1 MKIIL
6 ATDFSNEN
14 KMLVPYALDLLR
26 FTGGTIVL
34 FHAYMDHFEVNDAKS
49 IAEEAMKQSIEYL
62 QDEIEKSG
70 LSNIEI
76 IPKLL
81 DGYPEQQLLHL
92 TREIQPD
99 LVLMGTRGR
108 GRKSF
113 LEGSMSKSLMS
124 KSPVPLL
131 SIHEQYQYK
140 PNNEVLYVT
149 NFDKNDAASIS
160 RIFNILKPYHLHL
173 HVVSFVMDG
182 EPAKAAKQMRAL
194 EETLRYV
201 NLNGEICYK
210 LIYNSSPKDA
220 MKTYCEENSI
230 SLAAFIPHRK
240 HFWDIFFKDKVTK
253 NDFFDLH
260 IPLLTFNRSAN

>member
-14 KMLVPYALDLLR
+14 KMLVPYALNLLKPA
-26 FTGGTIVL
+26 GGSIVL
-34 FHAYMDHFEVNDAKS
+34 FHAYMDHFEITDAKATAEKAMTES
-49 IAEEAMKQSIEYL
+49 IAYL
-62 QDEIEKSG
+62 NGEIEKYG
-70 LSNIEI
+70 LSDIEI
-76 IPKLL
+76 TPQLL

-92 TREIQPD
+92 TREVQPD

-113 LEGSMSKSLMS
+113 LEGSMAKSLMS

-131 SIHEQYQYK
+131 SIHEEYEYK

-149 NFDKNDAASIS
+149 NFDKNDATSIS
-160 RIFNILKPYHLHL
+160 RIFDILKPYRLHL
-173 HVVSFVMDG
+173 HVVNFIMDG
-182 EPAKAAKQMRAL
+182 EPARAARQMREL
-194 EETLRYV
+194 EQTLSYMK
-201 NLNGEICYK
+201 LNGELCYK
-210 LIYNSSPKDA
+210 LIYNISPRDA
-220 MKTYCEENSI
+220 MKSYCDENNI

-240 HFWDIFFKDKVTK
+240 HFFDLFFKDTVTK

-260 IPLLTFNRSAN
+260 IPLLTFQK